1 MFLFSILCC
10 VLNVCEFLELVW
22 KLLKR
27 CDCRYIYFFNKKI
40 SFLLTEGLIAAD
52 ARKSTNDQMSLHD
65 SIFKPV
71 LHPRLLSLMDQGR
84 TFSPIS
90 LKQEFS
96 VSRLEGNYEDNHFD
110 NRPLLGEKRN
120 RFVKRS
126 ASGMKSPTSSTAHEK
141 QQDKG

>member
-1 MFLFSILCC
+1 
-10 VLNVCEFLELVW
+10 
-22 KLLKR
+22 
-27 CDCRYIYFFNKKI
+27 
-40 SFLLTEGLIAAD
+40 
-52 ARKSTNDQMSLHD
+52 MSLHD

-84 TFSPIS
+84 IFSPIS
-90 LKQEFS
+90 SKQEFS

-110 NRPLLGEKRN
+110 SRPLLGEKRN

-126 ASGMKSPTSSTAHEK
+126 ASGMKSPTSSTAHDK